1 MYKKEKS
8 RNSTNIY
15 RSTMISLTSKTHTRK
30 AVFLQTTK
38 SFSRDVTWGWIT
50 RRGFARMTHV
60 SFLRVTPE
68 SRNIKYKIVRETPIW
83 THSYHDIEQ
92 VETGFLVLRARITR
106 VANHL
111 TADPHEVSI
120 DSSAPRKGRIAS
132 TFWRKWVEWRRT
144 MFRNVFRKRILI

>member
-1 MYKKEKS
+1 MNIDKETTRKKEKK
-8 RNSTNIY
+8 RKERAEILQKY
-15 RSTMISLTSKTHTRK
+15 LSKHNDLESSKSHTRK
-30 AVFLQTTK
+30 AAFFLQRTE
-38 SFSRDVTWGWIT
+38 SFSRDVTRGWIT

-68 SRNIKYKIVRETPIW
+68 SRNLKYKIVRETPIW

-120 DSSAPRKGRIAS
+120 DSSAPRKGRIEFDLLAQ
-132 TFWRKWVEWRRT
+132 TG
-144 MFRNVFRKRILI
+144 

>member
-1 MYKKEKS
+1 MNIDQSIKKQRTKRKKEKS

-83 THSYHDIEQ
+83 THSYR
-92 VETGFLVLRARITR
+92 TGRDRFPGSSCT
-106 VANHL
+106 NHACREPPDCRPSRSL
-111 TADPHEVSI
+111 D
-120 DSSAPRKGRIAS
+120 
-132 TFWRKWVEWRRT
+132 
-144 MFRNVFRKRILI
+144 